1 MAQPR
6 DEPAATNDAL
16 PVVRRRDSLQVKL
29 LLWSAVLVVVPTFV
43 CALWLSRMAATAM
56 SQQHSRTVAVTA
68 QTLAASLAGRMSFA
82 DDGSATELL
91 AAVRLDQR
99 LAFVTVSDEHNH
111 LLHRHAADA
120 EAWAQYESWLAETGP
135 LGQAHSAPPIM
146 LGQFDELVVH
156 EAPIWNP
163 PLDPR
168 NPRQIDPEDR
178 RLEGFVVL
186 ALHEPQLIETINH
199 LSTMQALAASVIC
212 LLTLPIAAW
221 YARQTT
227 VPVRALLAATTRLAA
242 GKAPATIDV
251 GDSDELGV
259 LGVAFN
265 RMACRLFAARDELH
279 QANEALE
286 QKVVDRT
293 ADLEKAN
300 RRLESE
306 IHDKNEFLR
315 AVTHDLSA
323 PLRNISGMAN
333 MLIIKHEADLNED
346 AISKL
351 QRITANVDTQNELI
365 NDLLELS
372 RIRSR
377 PGKKD
382 RVDLA
387 VLLADLRD
395 NLAYD
400 LERNRITLEIDP
412 QAPVIIAERNRVQQ
426 IFQNLLD
433 NAVKYMGD
441 VDPRRISIG
450 CQREGGE
457 WHFTVADTGQGID
470 EKDLPHVFNVFRRGT
485 YSNTHEISG
494 RGVGLASVKSIV
506 ECYGGRVWAES
517 RRGEGSTFHFTLDA
531 RQVEAA
537 ELVGAS

>member
-221 YARQTT
+221 YARRTT

-387 VLLADLRD
+387 MLLADLRD